1 MGNWRKRR
9 KKLWSLGV
17 SIKVGE
23 GQILLFS
30 YLIISKTRKVK
41 IKLFCLLEESYKM
54 NAIRQVKIMELSPN
68 SCQLHG
74 KASNNGKCWSG
85 MGENVEVS
93 SRGWVPLPESALLGK
108 MIYWNGLFCLCSWG
122 MSVGEA
128 FHIFKWADLG
138 IFFLNFPVYFT
149 VVIMHCFYCTAFF
162 KQKWC

>member
-41 IKLFCLLEESYKM
+41 TKLFCLLEESYKM

-85 MGENVEVS
+85 MGENVRSVIKRLGSLAWECITWKNDLLK
-93 SRGWVPLPESALLGK
+93 WVIL
-108 MIYWNGLFCLCSWG
+108 
-122 MSVGEA
+122 SV
-128 FHIFKWADLG
+128 
-138 IFFLNFPVYFT
+138 FLRDVCRWSIPYL
-149 VVIMHCFYCTAFF
+149 
-162 KQKWC
+162 